1 MDFSNINYLAVF
13 VSALAS
19 FVIGSLWY
27 SPILFGKSWQNALGL
42 SEDDL
47 KGANMFL
54 IFGTSFVLMFIMALG
69 LALFS
74 QGHTNSES
82 TWLGGL
88 SNGLFVALFF
98 VSTSY
103 GVNMLYQRKP
113 FKLWAI
119 DAGYQIVLLGV
130 MGMIIGAW

>member
-1 MDFSNINYLAVF
+1 MDFSNINYLAVL

-27 SPILFGKSWQNALGL
+27 SPLLFGKSWQNALGFTD
-42 SEDDL
+42 DDL
-47 KGANMFL
+47 KEANMFL
-54 IFGTSFVLMFIMALG
+54 IFGASFILMFIMALG

-74 QGHTNSES
+74 QGHNNSES

-88 SNGLFVALFF
+88 SHGLFVAIFF

-130 MGMIIGAW
+130 MGTIIGAW

>member
-1 MDFSNINYLAVF
+1 M
-13 VSALAS
+13 
-19 FVIGSLWY
+19 
-27 SPILFGKSWQNALGL
+27 FGKGWQNALGL

-74 QGHTNSES
+74 QGHNNSES

-88 SNGLFVALFF
+88 SHGLFVAIFF

-119 DAGYQIVLLGV
+119 DAGYQIILLGV
-130 MGMIIGAW
+130 MGIIIGAW